1 MKIKIKDLSKKF
13 NNDVVFSNL
22 NIEFESGKIYGIV
35 GRNGSGKSVL
45 LKMIAG
51 LYLEDS
57 GEILFNN
64 INYNKEKKFPEN
76 VGIVI
81 ESPSFISDLTGFDN
95 LKLLANLQKKVND
108 EEILNTMR
116 IVNLEQDKYKK
127 YGKYS
132 LGMKQKLSLAQA
144 FMENPNIILLDEP
157 FNGIDRQSVVKIK
170 DYLKKMRNNDKLII
184 ITTHISDDIENFADK
199 VLYLE
204 DGSFYEKSK

>member
-81 ESPSFISDLTGFDN
+81 ESPAFISDLTGFDN

-116 IVNLEQDKYKK
+116 IVNLEQDKDKK

>member
-116 IVNLEQDKYKK
+116 IVNLEQDKDKK

>member
-51 LYLEDS
+51 IYLEDS

-81 ESPSFISDLTGFDN
+81 ESPAFISDLTGFDN
-95 LKLLANLQKKVND
+95 LKLLASLQKKVND

-116 IVNLEQDKYKK
+116 IVNLEQDKDKK

-157 FNGIDRQSVVKIK
+157 FNGIDRQSVVKVK

>member
-45 LKMIAG
+45 LKMIVG

-81 ESPSFISDLTGFDN
+81 ESPAFISDLTGFDN
-95 LKLLANLQKKVND
+95 LKLLASLQKKVND

-116 IVNLEQDKYKK
+116 IVNLEQDKDKK

-157 FNGIDRQSVVKIK
+157 FNGIERQSVVKIK

>member
-45 LKMIAG
+45 LKMIVG

-81 ESPSFISDLTGFDN
+81 ESPAFISDLTGFDN
-95 LKLLANLQKKVND
+95 LKLLASLQKKVND

-116 IVNLEQDKYKK
+116 IVNLEQDKDKK

>member
-13 NNDVVFSNL
+13 NNDVVFFNL

-45 LKMIAG
+45 LKMIVG

-81 ESPSFISDLTGFDN
+81 ESPAFISDLTGFDN
-95 LKLLANLQKKVND
+95 LKLLASLQKKVND

-116 IVNLEQDKYKK
+116 IVNLEQDKDKK

-157 FNGIDRQSVVKIK
+157 FNGIDRQSVVKVK

>member
-45 LKMIAG
+45 LKMIVG

-81 ESPSFISDLTGFDN
+81 ESPAFISDLTGFDN
-95 LKLLANLQKKVND
+95 LKLLASLQKKVND

-116 IVNLEQDKYKK
+116 IVNLEQDKDKK

-157 FNGIDRQSVVKIK
+157 FNGIDRQSVVKVK

>member
-45 LKMIAG
+45 LKMIVG

-81 ESPSFISDLTGFDN
+81 ESPAFISDLTGFDN
-95 LKLLANLQKKVND
+95 LKLLASLQKKVND

-116 IVNLEQDKYKK
+116 IVNLEQDKDKK

-170 DYLKKMRNNDKLII
+170 DYLKKM
-184 ITTHISDDIENFADK
+184 
-199 VLYLE
+199 
-204 DGSFYEKSK
+204 

>member
-81 ESPSFISDLTGFDN
+81 ESPAFISDLTGFDN
-95 LKLLANLQKKVND
+95 LKLLASLQKKIND
-108 EEILNTMR
+108 EQILNVMR
-116 IVNLEQDKYKK
+116 IVNL
-127 YGKYS
+127 
-132 LGMKQKLSLAQA
+132 
-144 FMENPNIILLDEP
+144 
-157 FNGIDRQSVVKIK
+157 
-170 DYLKKMRNNDKLII
+170 
-184 ITTHISDDIENFADK
+184 
-199 VLYLE
+199 
-204 DGSFYEKSK
+204 

>member
-81 ESPSFISDLTGFDN
+81 ESPAFISDLTGFDN
-95 LKLLANLQKKVND
+95 LKLLASLQKKIND
-108 EEILNTMR
+108 EQILNVMR
-116 IVNLEQDKYKK
+116 IVNLEQDKDKK

-157 FNGIDRQSVVKIK
+157 FNGIDRQSVVKVK

>member
-116 IVNLEQDKYKK
+116 IVNLEQDKDKK

-144 FMENPNIILLDEP
+144 FMENPNILLLDEP

>member
-1 MKIKIKDLSKKF
+1 
-13 NNDVVFSNL
+13 
-22 NIEFESGKIYGIV
+22 
-35 GRNGSGKSVL
+35 
-45 LKMIAG
+45 MIAG

-81 ESPSFISDLTGFDN
+81 ESPAFISDLTGFDN
-95 LKLLANLQKKVND
+95 LKLLASLQKKIND
-108 EEILNTMR
+108 EQILNVMR
-116 IVNLEQDKYKK
+116 IVNLEQDKDKK

-157 FNGIDRQSVVKIK
+157 FNGIDRQSVVKVK

>member
-81 ESPSFISDLTGFDN
+81 ESPAFISDLTGFDN
-95 LKLLANLQKKVND
+95 LKLLASLQKKIND
-108 EEILNTMR
+108 EQILNVMK
-116 IVNLEQDKYKK
+116 IVNLEQDKDKK

-132 LGMKQKLSLAQA
+132 LGMKQKLSLTQA

>member
-116 IVNLEQDKYKK
+116 IVNLEQDKDKK

-144 FMENPNIILLDEP
+144 LMENPNIILLDEP

-170 DYLKKMRNNDKLII
+170 DYLKKCETMIN
-184 ITTHISDDIENFADK
+184 
-199 VLYLE
+199 
-204 DGSFYEKSK
+204 